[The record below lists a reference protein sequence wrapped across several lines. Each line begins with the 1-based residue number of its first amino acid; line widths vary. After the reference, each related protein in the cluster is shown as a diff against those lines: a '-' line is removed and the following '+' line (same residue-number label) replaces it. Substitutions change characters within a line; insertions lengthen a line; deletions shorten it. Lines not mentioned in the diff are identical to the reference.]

1 MNGFDGYAAPQ
12 PDAPQRGGRLF
23 YGWVIVGAVFLI
35 LMVTSGLGFYNAS
48 VILSAAANELDVP
61 VGTVSGATAMFFGI
75 SGLTGFLL
83 ARRMETSDIRVFYV
97 AGGLLGAASL
107 YGLRFVDTVAE
118 LYVFFALFGI
128 GFALAG
134 LVPGTT
140 LVTRWFHQKRSV
152 ALSIAS
158 TGLSLGG
165 IAITPIAANL
175 IDDRTMAGAG
185 PILAVVWLVGVI
197 PIGVLLLRSRPA
209 DKGLQPDG
217 VGEAAG
223 DGPVS
228 AATPVALAGAS
239 FAEARRTRFFIM
251 MCVAYALIFF
261 AQVGGLAHLYNLADE
276 RTDAGTAATA
286 LSLLALTSVIGR
298 LIGGVV
304 VLHVPAKSLSAGLTL
319 FQGISLIAL
328 ASSFNE
334 LSILGSAVILGISVG
349 NLLMLQ
355 PLLLAEA
362 FGVAEYSRIY
372 SFNQLFGT
380 IGVAGG
386 PFALGLIHDAGD
398 YRLAFIIAGIASVAG
413 FVCLLAAGPITQ
425 AQALWQAEPESAPR
439 LATMRPPDPPPSDP
453 TSPTGAI

>member
-1 MNGFDGYAAPQ
+1 M
-12 PDAPQRGGRLF
+12 
-23 YGWVIVGAVFLI
+23 GAVFTI
-35 LMVTSGLGFYNAS
+35 LMVSSGLGFYNAS
-48 VILSAAANELDVP
+48 VILSAAAKELDVP
-61 VGTVSGATAMFFGI
+61 VGTVSGGTAMFFGI
-75 SGLTGFLL
+75 SGVTGFLL

-107 YGLRFVDTVAE
+107 YGLRIVDTVAE

-128 GFALAG
+128 AFALAG

-140 LVTRWFHQKRSV
+140 LVTRWFHEKRSV

-175 IDDRTMAGAG
+175 IDERTMSGAG
-185 PILAVVWLVGVI
+185 PVLALVWLVGVI

-209 DKGLQPDG
+209 DKGLLPDG
-217 VGEAAG
+217 ATEPAAG
-223 DGPVS
+223 SGESVGS
-228 AATPVALAGAS
+228 VALAGAS
-239 FAEARRTRFFIM
+239 FGEAWRTRFFVM
-251 MCVAYALIFF
+251 MCAAYALIFF
-261 AQVGGLAHLYNLADE
+261 AQVGGLAHLYNLAAE

-304 VLHVPAKSLSAGLTL
+304 VLHTPAKSLSAGLTL
-319 FQGISLIAL
+319 FQGVSLIAL
-328 ASSFNE
+328 ANSFSE

-386 PFALGLIHDAGD
+386 PVALGLIHDAGD
-398 YRLAFIIAGIASVAG
+398 YRVAFMIAGAASVLG
-413 FVCLLAAGPITQ
+413 LLCLLATGPIAR
-425 AQALWQAEPESAPR
+425 AQAIWQAEPTSAPT
-439 LATMRPPDPPPSDP
+439 LATMRPPNPP
-453 TSPTGAI
+453 TSGPIGRSGPA